1 MEELFE
7 LTGHYNLQ
15 LSFNEEE
22 RHIYASSKTAT
33 SILVEDLQKLKEIT
47 GAEKA
52 ELYADNN
59 TEEDNFIIQLQLP
72 EKGVE

>member
-7 LTGHYNLQ
+7 LTGSYNLK

-33 SILVEDLQKLKEIT
+33 SILVEDLQKLKGVV

-52 ELYADNN
+52 ELYADNE
-59 TEEDNFIIQLQLP
+59 TEEDNFLIKLELP
-72 EKGVE
+72 Q